1 MRPLNTFI
9 SSSISNKGGI
19 CSGGGGAVFLRER
32 NETFVDN
39 CKERDRDKVTDSD
52 TSKDGDGDVVIV
64 SSKVIGCDQGFFLP
78 EDSTQEGCIN

>member
-19 CSGGGGAVFLRER
+19 CSGGGAVFLRER